1 MLDTI
6 EEEGSIG
13 YEYIIVVFEP
23 GVRDPFLFITS
34 ERNDSSANQ
43 EVLLELGMNIDD
55 IAAEKSGSHFLCIF
69 DKEGHSN
76 LGDSDAWADMAA
88 FEKAAMSILSQR
100 LGDEPV
106 VVT

>member
-1 MLDTI
+1 M
-6 EEEGSIG
+6 
-13 YEYIIVVFEP
+13 FEP

-43 EVLLELGMNIDD
+43 ELLQELGINIDD
-55 IAAEKSGSHFLCIF
+55 IVAEKSGSHFLCIF
-69 DKEGHSN
+69 DERGHSN
-76 LGDSDAWADMAA
+76 QGHSDDWGDMAA

-106 VVT
+106 VIT